1 MNSSAKELARHPRL
15 GKTKQRALTPKNL
28 NREIASQT
36 LLHSPR
42 LVSVAATNKCGD
54 LLGAGRKKSPKVP
67 MGQKNGTLSGASFAR
82 ILIEQLK
89 NQHFIDLTK
98 ISVAIGD
105 SFVIT

>member
-1 MNSSAKELARHPRL
+1 MNGSTEELARRPRL
-15 GKTKQRALTPKNL
+15 GKTKQRALTSNNL
-28 NREIASQT
+28 NGEIASQT
-36 LLHSPR
+36 LLQFPR

-54 LLGAGRKKSPKVP
+54 LLGAGRKKSPNVP